1 MGGVAAIRWLG
12 HSSVQIDLDDTR
24 ILTDPALTARLGHLR
39 RHHRVDMSTVA
50 TPDAIVISHV
60 HLDHLHVPSLRRLGR
75 EIRIVVPAGAG
86 QLLRRNGFPN
96 VDETR
101 VGDTFDVGRVMV
113 ETVPAVHP
121 NRRGPHS
128 RVVAEPVGYVLRT
141 DDAAVYFAGDTDLFD
156 TMADLAPIDVA
167 LLPIWGWGPSLGE
180 GHLNPARAAT
190 AARRLQA
197 RVVVPVHWGTY
208 SPISVKRPVWLDA
221 PAAQF
226 ADELRAVDM
235 IDALHVLAP
244 GESVVVSSSSTE
256 APLELE
262 LVADGYAF
270 GADGRD
276 RWLDESGS
284 IDAVADQPAKVQS
297 PALVEA
303 EGAPVVVRRDQPDP

>member
-1 MGGVAAIRWLG
+1 MGGIAAIRWLG

-86 QLLRRNGFPN
+86 QLLRRKGFPN

-121 NRRGPHS
+121 NRPRPAQPRRRRAGRLRTAHGRRRRVLRRRHRPVRHDGGPGSHRRRAPPDLGLGSEPRRGPPQPS
-128 RVVAEPVGYVLRT
+128 
-141 DDAAVYFAGDTDLFD
+141 AGGD
-156 TMADLAPIDVA
+156 
-167 LLPIWGWGPSLGE
+167 G
-180 GHLNPARAAT
+180 RAT
-190 AARRLQA
+190 LLQA

-208 SPISVKRPVWLDA
+208 SPIGVKRPVWLDT

-244 GESVVVSSSSTE
+244 GESVVVPSSHRRT
-256 APLELE
+256 
-262 LVADGYAF
+262 
-270 GADGRD
+270 
-276 RWLDESGS
+276 
-284 IDAVADQPAKVQS
+284 VQ
-297 PALVEA
+297 
-303 EGAPVVVRRDQPDP
+303 